1 MTESSNP
8 KSSSSEAAE
17 EAEAATSA
25 GAVEATTSAATAET
39 AGSAETAEA
48 AEATANAGGAE
59 AAKAAD
65 AATTAGGVTDE
76 AKAGAP
82 DRATAEATREAADEA
97 KAGAGAEPRRA
108 PSRRALLGWGGA
120 GLALGAAA
128 AGGTAAALRVG
139 SDASPSASTGDAV
152 PFHGAHQA
160 GIATPVQ
167 DRLHF
172 ASFDVTTTDRAALV
186 KLLQEWT
193 AAAAAM
199 TAGHEVGAG
208 AISANEELPPDDTG
222 EALGL
227 KPSRLTLTFGVGP
240 GLFEKDGKD
249 RFGLKAR
256 RPQALIDLP
265 AFPGDN
271 LDAARSGGDLCVQAC
286 ADDPQVA
293 VHAIRNLARIGM
305 GRVAIRWSQLGFG
318 KTSSTTPDAQT
329 PRNMMGFKDGTRNI
343 AGDDTARLD
352 KHVWV
357 GQKDGPDWMVGGS
370 YLVAR
375 RIRMHIETWDR
386 TSLAEQEDVFGR
398 DKSEGAPV
406 GKQREHDEPLLKAMK
421 PDAHVRLAH
430 PDSNNGVT
438 ILRRGYSFT
447 DGTDGLGRLDAGLFF
462 IAYQRD
468 VRDGFVPLQTNL
480 SRHDALNEYIQH
492 VGSAV
497 FAVPPGVR
505 DKGDWWGK
513 ALFV

>member
-1 MTESSNP
+1 MTEEN
-8 KSSSSEAAE
+8 K
-17 EAEAATSA
+17 T
-25 GAVEATTSAATAET
+25 VQ
-39 AGSAETAEA
+39 
-48 AEATANAGGAE
+48 
-59 AAKAAD
+59 
-65 AATTAGGVTDE
+65 
-76 AKAGAP
+76 
-82 DRATAEATREAADEA
+82 R
-97 KAGAGAEPRRA
+97 
-108 PSRRALLGWGGA
+108 PSRRTLLGWGGA

-128 AGGTAAALRVG
+128 AGGTAVALNGGGGKDAEPAA
-139 SDASPSASTGDAV
+139 SAGDAEQ
-152 PFHGAHQA
+152 FYGAHQA

-172 ASFDVTTTDRAALV
+172 AAFDVTTSDRKQLIALL
-186 KLLQEWT
+186 KEWS

-199 TAGHEVGAG
+199 TAGHEVGEG
-208 AISANEELPPDDTG
+208 AISDNEELPPDDTG

-227 KPSRLTLTFGVGP
+227 KPSRLTLTFGIGP

-249 RFGLKAR
+249 RFGIKSR
-256 RPQALIDLP
+256 RPEALIDLP
-265 AFPGDN
+265 AFKGDN
-271 LDAARSGGDLCVQAC
+271 LDPARSGGDLCVQAC

-318 KTSSTTPDAQT
+318 KTSSTTPDALT
-329 PRNMMGFKDGTRNI
+329 PRNMLGFKDGTRNI
-343 AGDDTARLD
+343 AGTETDRLD

-357 GQKDGPDWMVGGS
+357 SKKDGPDWMAGGS

-386 TSLAEQEDVFGR
+386 TSLKEQEDVFGR
-398 DKSEGAPV
+398 TKAEGAPQ
-406 GKQREHDEPLLKAMK
+406 GKQRERDEPNLKALK
-421 PDAHVRLAH
+421 DDAHVRLAH
-430 PDSNNGVT
+430 PDSNGGAT

-468 VRDGFVPLQTNL
+468 VRDGFVPVQTRL
-480 SRHDALNEYIQH
+480 SRSDALNEYIQH

-505 DKGDWWGK
+505 DKDDWWGK
-513 ALFV
+513 ALFA